1 MPRFRFTCFSISTI
15 LENLLMV
22 SGRRASQ
29 LCPIVIFARPH
40 PVGATVGVRTRSHTF
55 AGHDTRTGYESCKG
69 NPSGGPVREEHTRM
83 AQLSM
88 NETTTFRWLFEE
100 DVANYAAAGI
110 PAIGVWR
117 EKLSDF
123 GVTKGAELLQE
134 SGLAVSHLLWAG
146 GFTGSDGR
154 SFKASVDDAIEA
166 VQTANAIGA
175 PALVVYSGARAGH
188 THNHARRLLREALKE
203 MAPLSSEL
211 GVTLALEPM
220 HPDCATEFTFLTSI
234 DDVLDAIN
242 AVGSPQ
248 VKMVFDTYHLGRDE
262 ACVERIGQISQHI
275 ALVQLGDSREPAE
288 TEQNRCLLGEGI
300 VPLKE
305 IVNALAAAG
314 YDGFYDVELLGE
326 EIETI
331 EYSQLLE
338 HAKKSFDDLLSD

>member
-1 MPRFRFTCFSISTI
+1 
-15 LENLLMV
+15 
-22 SGRRASQ
+22 
-29 LCPIVIFARPH
+29 
-40 PVGATVGVRTRSHTF
+40 
-55 AGHDTRTGYESCKG
+55 
-69 NPSGGPVREEHTRM
+69 M

-88 NETTTFRWLFEE
+88 NETTTFRWSFEE

-117 EKLSDF
+117 QKLSDF
-123 GVTKGAELLQE
+123 GVTKGTELLQE

-154 SFKASVDDAIEA
+154 SFKASVDDALEA
-166 VQTANAIGA
+166 VQTANTLQA

-188 THNHARRLLREALKE
+188 THNHARRLIREALKE
-203 MAPLSSEL
+203 MAPVSSEL

-234 DDVLDAIN
+234 DDVLDVID

-275 ALVQLGDSREPAE
+275 ALVQLGDSREPSQ
-288 TEQNRCLLGEGI
+288 TEQNRCLLGEGV

-305 IVNALAAAG
+305 IVNALTAAG

-338 HAKKSFDDLLSD
+338 HAKKAFDDLLGN